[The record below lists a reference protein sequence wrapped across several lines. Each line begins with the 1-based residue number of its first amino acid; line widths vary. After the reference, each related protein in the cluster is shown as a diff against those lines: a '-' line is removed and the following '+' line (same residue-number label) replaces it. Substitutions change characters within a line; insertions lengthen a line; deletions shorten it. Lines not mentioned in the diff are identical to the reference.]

1 MNKYFIAL
9 LSGGATSLL
18 PLAAM
23 GQTVPGFAI
32 DGEAYYYEYDAPSI
46 STFTGGNGR
55 IGASYTHEFF
65 DTFFTADVQL
75 GAGVESYSA
84 NGSGTADGIPDYN
97 AEVRLLATRDILLGK
112 SAYLSPYLG
121 LAYRVLYDNP
131 GSKTTSFG
139 LPMFD
144 RELEYFY
151 WPIGVKLSMPFGTV
165 TFKPSAEYDF
175 LIDGNVTNFTSGI
188 QGIQNNVSNN
198 LSSGSGFR
206 ANFDTEV
213 QTEAGPL
220 TFGPFVRYWSVRAS
234 DLAPINLQ
242 GQTVAFAF
250 SPINHTWE
258 AGFGVKLNFAPP
270 EAPPT
275 QAQAAPMMQPRAAI
289 QTLEAQ
295 RAFQVFFDFNKSE
308 LTSAA
313 RQVIMAAAKTAQ
325 AGNFV
330 HLIVTGHTDTVG
342 SAQYNQGLSERRAA
356 SVKAELVADGLPDS
370 EITTLGVGKT
380 GLLVPT
386 ADGVREAQNRRATI
400 ELARAGA

>member
-9 LSGGATSLL
+9 LGSGAFSIL

-32 DGEAYYYEYDAPSI
+32 DGEAYYYEYEAPGI
-46 STFTGGNGR
+46 STFNGGNGR
-55 IGASYTHEFF
+55 IGGSYTHEFF
-65 DTFFTADVQL
+65 ETFFTADVQL

-97 AEVRLLATRDILLGK
+97 AEVRLIATRDILLGK

-121 LAYRVLYDNP
+121 LGYRVQYDNP
-131 GSKTTSFG
+131 GNKNTSFG

-151 WPIGVKLSMPFGTV
+151 WPIGIKLSLPYGTV

-175 LIDGNVTNFTSGI
+175 LIDGNATNYTKGI

-206 ANFDTEV
+206 VNIDTEV

-234 DLAPINLQ
+234 DLAPINLA

-250 SPINHTWE
+250 EPINHTWE

-270 EAPPT
+270 EAPPMS
-275 QAQAAPMMQPRAAI
+275 AQPAPMLPRAAI
-289 QTLEAQ
+289 PTPEAQ
-295 RAFQVFFDFNKSE
+295 RAFQVFFDFNKSD

-313 RQVIMAAAKTAQ
+313 RQVIQAAARTAQ

-356 SVKAELVADGLPDS
+356 AVKAELIADGLPDS

-400 ELARAGA
+400 ELSRAGS